1 MIEQANFI
9 YSLWKALEKQTKT
22 FEDQGEKLR
31 TNEKSN
37 ALFKNCDYNAKKESL
52 DFMKQEEIYNRFI
65 NKKKKEEIYN
75 RFINKKKK
83 DEIFKL
89 SENIDYYNLVFNYK
103 SKSKNGK
110 AFKDYVD
117 AINLFEE
124 VKNCD
129 TELGQERKN
138 QNKLKSRLT
147 TIRKRNKNQMSK
159 RVT

>member
-52 DFMKQEEIYNRFI
+52 DFIKQ
-65 NKKKKEEIYN
+65 EEIYN

-83 DEIFKL
+83 DEIFKF

-129 TELGQERKN
+129 TKLGQERKN

-159 RVT
+159 RVN

>member
-52 DFMKQEEIYNRFI
+52 DFMKQ
-65 NKKKKEEIYN
+65 EEIYN

>member
-1 MIEQANFI
+1 M
-9 YSLWKALEKQTKT
+9 
-22 FEDQGEKLR
+22 
-31 TNEKSN
+31 
-37 ALFKNCDYNAKKESL
+37 
-52 DFMKQEEIYNRFI
+52 
-65 NKKKKEEIYN
+65 
-75 RFINKKKK
+75 
-83 DEIFKL
+83 
-89 SENIDYYNLVFNYK
+89 FNYK

-159 RVT
+159 RVN

>member
-1 MIEQANFI
+1 M
-9 YSLWKALEKQTKT
+9 EKQTKT

-52 DFMKQEEIYNRFI
+52 DFIKQ
-65 NKKKKEEIYN
+65 EEIYN

-83 DEIFKL
+83 DEIFKF
-89 SENIDYYNLVFNYK
+89 SENIDYFNLVFNYK

-159 RVT
+159 RVS

>member
-1 MIEQANFI
+1 M
-9 YSLWKALEKQTKT
+9 EKQTKT

-37 ALFKNCDYNAKKESL
+37 ARFKNCDYNAKKESL
-52 DFMKQEEIYNRFI
+52 DFMKQ
-65 NKKKKEEIYN
+65 EEIYN

-159 RVT
+159 RVS

>member
-1 MIEQANFI
+1 M
-9 YSLWKALEKQTKT
+9 EKQTKT

-37 ALFKNCDYNAKKESL
+37 ARFKNCDYNAKKESL
-52 DFMKQEEIYNRFI
+52 DFMKQ
-65 NKKKKEEIYN
+65 EEIYN

-138 QNKLKSRLT
+138 QNNLKSRLT

-159 RVT
+159 RVN

>member
-52 DFMKQEEIYNRFI
+52 DFIKQ
-65 NKKKKEEIYN
+65 EEIYN

-129 TELGQERKN
+129 TKLGQERKN

-159 RVT
+159 RVN

>member
-1 MIEQANFI
+1 MIEQGNFI

-52 DFMKQEEIYNRFI
+52 DFIKQEEIYNRFI
-65 NKKKKEEIYN
+65 NKKKKG
-75 RFINKKKK
+75 
-83 DEIFKL
+83 EIFKF
-89 SENIDYYNLVFNYK
+89 SENIDYFNLVFNYK

-159 RVT
+159 RVN

>member
-52 DFMKQEEIYNRFI
+52 DFIKQ
-65 NKKKKEEIYN
+65 EEIYN

-83 DEIFKL
+83 DEIFKF
-89 SENIDYYNLVFNYK
+89 SENIDYFNLVFNYK

-159 RVT
+159 RVN

>member
-52 DFMKQEEIYNRFI
+52 DFMKQ
-65 NKKKKEEIYN
+65 EEIYN

-159 RVT
+159 RVS

>member
-1 MIEQANFI
+1 M
-9 YSLWKALEKQTKT
+9 
-22 FEDQGEKLR
+22 
-31 TNEKSN
+31 
-37 ALFKNCDYNAKKESL
+37 
-52 DFMKQEEIYNRFI
+52 
-65 NKKKKEEIYN
+65 
-75 RFINKKKK
+75 
-83 DEIFKL
+83 
-89 SENIDYYNLVFNYK
+89 FNYK

-138 QNKLKSRLT
+138 KNNLKSRLT

-159 RVT
+159 RVN

>member
-52 DFMKQEEIYNRFI
+52 DFIKQD
-65 NKKKKEEIYN
+65 EIYN

-159 RVT
+159 RVN

>member
-52 DFMKQEEIYNRFI
+52 DFIKQ
-65 NKKKKEEIYN
+65 EEIYN

-138 QNKLKSRLT
+138 QNKLKSKLT

-159 RVT
+159 RVN

>member
-65 NKKKKEEIYN
+65 NKKKK
-75 RFINKKKK
+75 K
-83 DEIFKL
+83 EIFKL

-159 RVT
+159 RVN

>member
-52 DFMKQEEIYNRFI
+52 DFIKQ
-65 NKKKKEEIYN
+65 EEIYN

-83 DEIFKL
+83 DEIFKF
-89 SENIDYYNLVFNYK
+89 SENIDYFNLVFNYK

-159 RVT
+159 RVS

>member
-52 DFMKQEEIYNRFI
+52 DFIKQ
-65 NKKKKEEIYN
+65 EEIYN

>member
-65 NKKKKEEIYN
+65 NKKKK
-75 RFINKKKK
+75 

-117 AINLFEE
+117 AISLFEE

-129 TELGQERKN
+129 TKLGQERKN

>member
-37 ALFKNCDYNAKKESL
+37 ARFKNCDYNAKKESL
-52 DFMKQEEIYNRFI
+52 DFMKQ
-65 NKKKKEEIYN
+65 EEIYN

-124 VKNCD
+124 V
-129 TELGQERKN
+129 
-138 QNKLKSRLT
+138 NKK
-147 TIRKRNKNQMSK
+147 KK
-159 RVT
+159 

>member
-1 MIEQANFI
+1 M
-9 YSLWKALEKQTKT
+9 EKQTKT

-52 DFMKQEEIYNRFI
+52 DFMKQ
-65 NKKKKEEIYN
+65 EEIYN

-159 RVT
+159 RVS

>member
-65 NKKKKEEIYN
+65 NKKKK
-75 RFINKKKK
+75 

-138 QNKLKSRLT
+138 KNNLKSRLT

-159 RVT
+159 RVN

>member
-52 DFMKQEEIYNRFI
+52 DFIKQ
-65 NKKKKEEIYN
+65 EEIYN

-83 DEIFKL
+83 DEIFKF
-89 SENIDYYNLVFNYK
+89 SENIDYFNLVFNYK

-138 QNKLKSRLT
+138 QNNLKSRLT

-159 RVT
+159 RVN

>member
-1 MIEQANFI
+1 M
-9 YSLWKALEKQTKT
+9 EKQTKT

-52 DFMKQEEIYNRFI
+52 DFIKQD
-65 NKKKKEEIYN
+65 EIYN

-159 RVT
+159 RVN

>member
-1 MIEQANFI
+1 M
-9 YSLWKALEKQTKT
+9 EKQTKT

-52 DFMKQEEIYNRFI
+52 DFMKQ
-65 NKKKKEEIYN
+65 EEIYN

-159 RVT
+159 RVN

>member
-65 NKKKKEEIYN
+65 NKKKK
-75 RFINKKKK
+75 

-117 AINLFEE
+117 AISLFEE

>member
-1 MIEQANFI
+1 M
-9 YSLWKALEKQTKT
+9 
-22 FEDQGEKLR
+22 
-31 TNEKSN
+31 
-37 ALFKNCDYNAKKESL
+37 
-52 DFMKQEEIYNRFI
+52 
-65 NKKKKEEIYN
+65 
-75 RFINKKKK
+75 
-83 DEIFKL
+83 
-89 SENIDYYNLVFNYK
+89 FNYK
-103 SKSKNGK
+103 SKSKNEK

-159 RVT
+159 RVN

>member
-65 NKKKKEEIYN
+65 NKKKK
-75 RFINKKKK
+75 
-83 DEIFKL
+83 DEIFKF
-89 SENIDYYNLVFNYK
+89 SENIDYFNLVFNYK

-159 RVT
+159 RVN

>member
-52 DFMKQEEIYNRFI
+52 DFIKQ
-65 NKKKKEEIYN
+65 EEIYN

-159 RVT
+159 RVN

>member
-1 MIEQANFI
+1 M
-9 YSLWKALEKQTKT
+9 EKQTKT

-52 DFMKQEEIYNRFI
+52 DFIKQ
-65 NKKKKEEIYN
+65 EEIYN

-83 DEIFKL
+83 DEIFKF
-89 SENIDYYNLVFNYK
+89 SENIDYFNLVFNYK

-159 RVT
+159 RVN

>member
-37 ALFKNCDYNAKKESL
+37 ALFKNCDCNAKKESL
-52 DFMKQEEIYNRFI
+52 DFMKQ
-65 NKKKKEEIYN
+65 EEIYN

-129 TELGQERKN
+129 TKLGQERKN

-159 RVT
+159 RVN

>member
-1 MIEQANFI
+1 M
-9 YSLWKALEKQTKT
+9 EKQTKT

-52 DFMKQEEIYNRFI
+52 DFIKQEEIYNRFI
-65 NKKKKEEIYN
+65 NKQ
-75 RFINKKKK
+75 KK

-159 RVT
+159 RVN

>member
-52 DFMKQEEIYNRFI
+52 DFIKQEEIYNRFI
-65 NKKKKEEIYN
+65 NKQ
-75 RFINKKKK
+75 KK

-89 SENIDYYNLVFNYK
+89 SENIDYYNLVFNYN

-138 QNKLKSRLT
+138 QNNLKSRLT

-159 RVT
+159 RVN